1 MSSNRR
7 DLIRMTDDEM
17 AVFIEEQKSLQV
29 ACHDRDGS
37 IHLSTLWF
45 AVMEGRL
52 AFGTYTRSQKILNLQ
67 RNDRIT
73 LLLED
78 GLTYETLRGV
88 MIKGRAILHGSDD
101 VEEVRRVARAVMK
114 RNQMG
119 VPEEHLAAAAA
130 VWAAKRTA
138 VVVEPETVISWDHTK
153 LDGVY

>member
-1 MSSNRR
+1 
-7 DLIRMTDDEM
+7 MTDD
-17 AVFIEEQKSLQV
+17 ATVPLHQDPNTRQV
-29 ACHDRDGS
+29 ACHAQAGS

-88 MIKGRAILHGSDD
+88 MIKGRAVLHGPENVD
-101 VEEVRRVARAVMK
+101 EVHRVARAVMT

-119 VPEEHLAAAAA
+119 VPEEHLDAAAA
-130 VWAAKRTA
+130 VWGAKRTV
-138 VVVEPETVISWDHTK
+138 VVVEPETVISWDHSK

>member
-17 AVFIEEQKSLQV
+17 AAFIEEQKSLQV

-67 RNDRIT
+67 RNSRVT

-88 MIKGRAILHGSDD
+88 MIKGRAILHGLDD

-119 VPEEHLAAAAA
+119 VPEEHLEAAAA

>member
-1 MSSNRR
+1 V
-7 DLIRMTDDEM
+7 L
-17 AVFIEEQKSLQV
+17 K
-29 ACHDRDGS
+29 
-37 IHLSTLWF
+37 
-45 AVMEGRL
+45 GRL

-88 MIKGRAILHGSDD
+88 MIKGRAILHGPDD
-101 VEEVRRVARAVMK
+101 PEAVRRVARAVMK
-114 RNQMG
+114 RNEMG
-119 VPEEHLAAAAA
+119 VPEEHFEPA
-130 VWAAKRTA
+130 VALWAAKRTV